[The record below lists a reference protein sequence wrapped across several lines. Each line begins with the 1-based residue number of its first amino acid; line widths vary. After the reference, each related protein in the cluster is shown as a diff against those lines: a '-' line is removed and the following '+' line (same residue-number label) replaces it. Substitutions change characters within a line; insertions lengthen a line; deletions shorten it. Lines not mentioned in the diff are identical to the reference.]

1 MSIRLRRQRGY
12 VLAFVL
18 MILLV
23 LSLLVAS
30 LYTQSDDFRSANV
43 SAAFAQVAA
52 INAERGAQEGLRAI
66 RAGTVNLSSIS
77 GTCTGPNYRAD
88 CVPASYIEMAGSTD
102 GGVPIVDNGYTTGPT
117 EGGGLQYSYT
127 VYRSN
132 VLNQPLNRY
141 TIQATGYAGMGLN
154 SQSLVTAVVELE
166 IEVGSGVAFTCVN
179 SYTCI

>member
-1 MSIRLRRQRGY
+1 
-12 VLAFVL
+12 
-18 MILLV
+18 
-23 LSLLVAS
+23 
-30 LYTQSDDFRSANV
+30 
-43 SAAFAQVAA
+43 
-52 INAERGAQEGLRAI
+52 
-66 RAGTVNLSSIS
+66 
-77 GTCTGPNYRAD
+77 
-88 CVPASYIEMAGSTD
+88 
-102 GGVPIVDNGYTTGPT
+102 VDNGYTTGPT